1 MNNNRLS
8 KAGHLLAL
16 FLILILLF
24 MARGFLATRPL
35 LSGSSFLFFSIL
47 YLIATLVSRENYF
60 LYPVMF
66 FGALSYYLFLY
77 FFGVSPPA
85 FPAFSLLL
93 VFILLLAAY
102 LLERGDKKIYATP
115 LEKGMA
121 VTVLIFTLWIVR
133 GGYFT
138 SWVAVPLITFL
149 GYALLYYLRNKFS
162 RRRGALYLSL
172 FYFSAFYLFLLYGIK
187 YIASG
192 YYGFFLLA
200 LAALWLFAGTVLHR
214 SKGIGHSLPFYVISF
229 LIVFL
234 SFFYSGREPSL
245 LLASLVITSLVYRL
259 ALNRVR
265 SPGKLREPTF
275 SERVV
280 DKVILVIAD
289 LPAYLCLAL
298 LVYYKFALTLTNMV
312 IALVYFLLYLV
323 IARQSK
329 ITFLRIRNH
338 YLYLSGIFL
347 IIFYFLLLFSLRPLA
362 DLQLRLMFSLPLLFA
377 ILIFAHSLDKRGEVI
392 LSGSARDL
400 GYLMMAV
407 VFILSFLSR
416 DYSPAKAAIL
426 SGLFLIAYLI
436 FMRTCR
442 GADFIF
448 ALTIIGSYG
457 YYNLLIGLGTK
468 LQNLGVFF
476 LFPGLALI
484 LAGYLLQRR
493 GIPLAKVFYIASLLV
508 AFVSIYLSRHFPERY
523 ILSLSV
529 WALSYLLIAQAM
541 VSKRRRAET

>member
-1 MNNNRLS
+1 
-8 KAGHLLAL
+8 
-16 FLILILLF
+16 
-24 MARGFLATRPL
+24 
-35 LSGSSFLFFSIL
+35 
-47 YLIATLVSRENYF
+47 
-60 LYPVMF
+60 
-66 FGALSYYLFLY
+66 
-77 FFGVSPPA
+77 
-85 FPAFSLLL
+85 
-93 VFILLLAAY
+93 
-102 LLERGDKKIYATP
+102 
-115 LEKGMA
+115 MA
-121 VTVLIFTLWIVR
+121 VTVLIFTFWIVR

-138 SWVAVPLITFL
+138 SWVAVPVITFL

-162 RRRGALYLSL
+162 RRRGALYISL
-172 FYFSAFYLFLLYGIK
+172 FYLSAFYLFLLYGIK
-187 YIASG
+187 HIASG

-200 LAALWLFAGTVLHR
+200 LAALWLFTGTVLHR

-245 LLASLVITSLVYRL
+245 FLASLVITSLIYRL
-259 ALNRVR
+259 ALNRIR
-265 SPGKLREPTF
+265 SLGKLREPTF

-280 DKVILVIAD
+280 DKVVLVIAD
-289 LPAYLCLAL
+289 LSAYLCLAL
-298 LVYYKFALTLTNMV
+298 LIYYKFALTLTNMV

-323 IARQSK
+323 IALRSK

-347 IIFYFLLLFSLRPLA
+347 GIFYFLLLFSLRPLA

-377 ILIFAHSLDKRGEVI
+377 ILIFAHLLDKRGEVI

-400 GYLMMAV
+400 GYLMVAV

-426 SGLFLIAYLI
+426 SGLFLVAYLI
-436 FMRTCR
+436 FMRTSR

-457 YYNLLIGLGTK
+457 YYNLLSGLGTK

-484 LAGYLLQRR
+484 IAGYLFQRR

-529 WALSYLLIAQAM
+529 WALSYLLIAQEM

>member
-8 KAGHLLAL
+8 KAGHFSGL
-16 FLILILLF
+16 FLILLLLF
-24 MARGFLATRPL
+24 IARGFLGTHPL

-77 FFGVSPPA
+77 FFGTSPAA

-93 VFILLLAAY
+93 VFVLLLAAY
-102 LLERGDKKIYATP
+102 LLERGDKKIYAIP

-133 GGYFT
+133 GGYFA
-138 SWVAVPLITFL
+138 SWRAIPVITFL

-162 RRRGALYLSL
+162 RRRGALYISL

-187 YIASG
+187 YIASS

-200 LAALWLFAGTVLHR
+200 LAALWLFAGTVLRR
-214 SKGIGHSLPFYVISF
+214 SKGIGLSLPFYIISF

-245 LLASLVITSLVYRL
+245 LLASLVITSLIYRL

-265 SPGKLREPTF
+265 SLGKLREPTF
-275 SERVV
+275 LERGV
-280 DKVILVIAD
+280 DKVLLVVAD
-289 LPAYLCLAL
+289 FPAYLCLVL
-298 LVYYKFALTLTNMV
+298 LIYYRFALTLTNMV
-312 IALVYFLLYLV
+312 IVLIYFLLYLV
-323 IARQSK
+323 IARESK

-347 IIFYFLLLFSLRPLA
+347 GIFYFLLLFSLRPLA
-362 DLQLRLMFSLPLLFA
+362 DLQLRLMFSLPLLFG
-377 ILIFAHSLDKRGEVI
+377 IFLFARSMDKRGEVI
-392 LSGSARDL
+392 LSASALDL
-400 GYLMMAV
+400 GYLMVAV

-442 GADFIF
+442 RADFIF

-468 LQNLGVFF
+468 PRNSGVLF
-476 LFPGLALI
+476 LPPGLALMI
-484 LAGYLLQRR
+484 GGYLLQRKEV
-493 GIPLAKVFYIASLLV
+493 PLAKVFYISSLLV

-529 WALSYLLIAQAM
+529 WAFSYLLIAQAM